1 MSLTHFKEFTYVEK
15 MISFLYHQFLYIRKS
30 YVQLFLDIGTF
41 LTLGLTPSGWNGPSS
56 RKNCSFPELIIHTYM
71 NMYVYLF

>member
-1 MSLTHFKEFTYVEK
+1 MSSTYFKEFMYVEK
-15 MISFLYHQFLYIRKS
+15 MLNFLYYQYLYIHKS

-56 RKNCSFPELIIHTYM
+56 WNNCSFPELIIRTYV

>member
-1 MSLTHFKEFTYVEK
+1 MSSTHFKEFTYVEK
-15 MISFLYHQFLYIRKS
+15 MLSFLYYQFLYIRKS

-56 RKNCSFPELIIHTYM
+56 QNNCSCS
-71 NMYVYLF
+71 NVVYTIRNQTRV